1 MHIYFIYKL
10 RTELKELRA
19 ACETDI
25 VASCETD
32 IVASYKIHVYLLL
45 VLV

>member
-10 RTELKELRA
+10 RTEMKELRA

-25 VASCETD
+25 VAS
-32 IVASYKIHVYLLL
+32 YKRHVYLLL